1 MTDRPSRATAA
12 GAAYL
17 DLRKLG
23 RRSRRSTAELI
34 QLYALEGFLLR
45 LSRSPVHDQLVLKGG
60 MLLAAFGARRPTKDL
75 DFLALEVP
83 GELDVIR
90 DLIGSVAR
98 IPAEDGLEFASH
110 SSRVK
115 AIRTEDVYPGVR
127 VSLPV
132 TLSSARLDLHVDV
145 NVGDP
150 LWPGPDDVLLPR
162 LLEQAPLAV
171 RGSPL
176 HMVLAEKTVTA
187 IQRST
192 ANTRWR
198 DFADLFCL
206 SRTHGV
212 LGHNLQR
219 AVAEVAAFRRIAPLP
234 LGDALPG
241 FAEIAQPRWAA
252 WRRRESLEDQLPANF
267 AVVLHAVVDF
277 ADPALSQGVEGL
289 CWEPASAEWKPIDRP
304 DEP

>member
-1 MTDRPSRATAA
+1 MTDRPTRATPA

-23 RRSRRSTAELI
+23 LRSGRSTAELI
-34 QLYALEGFLLR
+34 QLYVLEGFLLR
-45 LSRSPVHDQLVLKGG
+45 LSRSPAHDRLVLKGG

-90 DLIGSVAR
+90 DLIGSVAQL
-98 IPAEDGLEFASH
+98 PADDGLEFASRT
-110 SSRVK
+110 SRVK

-162 LLEQAPLAV
+162 LLDPAPIEV

-176 HMVLAEKTVTA
+176 HMVLAEKIVTA

-198 DFADLFCL
+198 DFADVFSL
-206 SRTHGV
+206 SRTQGV
-212 LGHNLQR
+212 LGHDLQR
-219 AVAEVAAFRRIAPLP
+219 AVAEVAAFRGIVLCPLC
-234 LGDALPG
+234 DALPG

-252 WRRRESLEDQLPANF
+252 WRRRQALEDQLPANF
-267 AVVLHAVVDF
+267 AVVLHAVTDL
-277 ADPALSQGVEGL
+277 ADPAVRGAVGRTAWSFEAA
-289 CWEPASAEWKPIDRP
+289 CWLPLG
-304 DEP
+304 